1 MRKVLLLLTALVL
14 PMVASAPL
22 QADEYEY
29 LWLYSPAPSEPQSY
43 AIADLQKITFGE
55 EALQV
60 LWAAKKFNPDKFA
73 DVDIEKE
80 TKDFYMQ
87 YYGYQLTDDEC
98 SRILNGENLA

>member
-1 MRKVLLLLTALVL
+1 M
-14 PMVASAPL
+14 
-22 QADEYEY
+22 
-29 LWLYSPAPSEPQSY
+29 
-43 AIADLQKITFGE
+43 
-55 EALQV
+55 

-98 SRILNGENLA
+98 SRILNGENPA